1 MDAAEKADTA
11 DGPAAFGYS
20 KTADAA
26 QSAKDRGAGAIHGLR
41 GQASGVLQQP
51 ARMYHGKKNGYEET
65 RSCHYC
71 EKPGH
76 LVMSCREKIRDE
88 LIAKVGNDDDGDGQ
102 KEAHWILKTA
112 DPLPVLHEDGT
123 VRWQGEGMQPVAS
136 QGPATSLQQKSARA
150 AHALFATTMALNAR
164 SSDAADHCSTD
175 SVIHKPETTDSY
187 DLMKFMVG
195 VMLSCVLVGLVL
207 GWRLHTW
214 FCGPVLKKRSVKTQ
228 SQTHYSWSHATPR
241 FTVVPDRDQGAF
253 LDFQD
258 REVQDREIT
267 MEQMMQGRRH
277 L

>member
-1 MDAAEKADTA
+1 
-11 DGPAAFGYS
+11 
-20 KTADAA
+20 
-26 QSAKDRGAGAIHGLR
+26 
-41 GQASGVLQQP
+41 
-51 ARMYHGKKNGYEET
+51 
-65 RSCHYC
+65 
-71 EKPGH
+71 
-76 LVMSCREKIRDE
+76 
-88 LIAKVGNDDDGDGQ
+88 
-102 KEAHWILKTA
+102 
-112 DPLPVLHEDGT
+112 
-123 VRWQGEGMQPVAS
+123 MQPVAS

-164 SSDAADHCSTD
+164 PSDAADHCSTD